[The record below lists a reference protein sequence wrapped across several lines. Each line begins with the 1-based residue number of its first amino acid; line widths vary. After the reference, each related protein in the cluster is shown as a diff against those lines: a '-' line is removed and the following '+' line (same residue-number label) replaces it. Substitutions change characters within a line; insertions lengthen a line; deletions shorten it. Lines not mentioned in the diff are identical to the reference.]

1 MCVDVLLIFAL
12 LLCFC
17 IVQSPPSPPLLV
29 GIPNPII
36 LMSIAFNR
44 VVFGLSTPGIKGIGY
59 FYRGIGYFYRSFLLF
74 VEIVWLSKCTRR
86 EREAPGAGRHVRV
99 STLSSDPGVIPGWGG
114 SPSSPP

>member
-59 FYRGIGYFYRSFLLF
+59 FYRGIGYFYRCTWCSLIFCCLLKSCGCPS
-74 VEIVWLSKCTRR
+74 VQGER
-86 EREAPGAGRHVRV
+86 ERLLGQGAMCGFLH
-99 STLSSDPGVIPGWGG
+99 SHLILA
-114 SPSSPP
+114 

>member
-1 MCVDVLLIFAL
+1 MYYRFVFFLCVCVDVLLIFAL

-59 FYRGIGYFYRSFLLF
+59 FYRALGISTGHWVFLQ
-74 VEIVWLSKCTRR
+74 V
-86 EREAPGAGRHVRV
+86 
-99 STLSSDPGVIPGWGG
+99 
-114 SPSSPP
+114 